1 MQENKRWIAFCGNAC
16 WNALQN
22 LIGSIAKGD
31 KTKENLP
38 LAFVFLRYY
47 AKGIKVVLVLI
58 A

>member
-16 WNALQN
+16 WNALQS
-22 LIGSIAKGD
+22 LIGGIAKGD